1 MSGRRRRC
9 DGQIG
14 WGCGLGERSASTRA
28 RRARVGGFAAVGG
41 QARWVPGKN
50 RRGGPR
56 TFSSRSIL
64 RDLRPSSWLCRPST
78 TSSAVVLISST
89 AASNFCT
96 FFLCSSSMNLMVS
109 SASFWVFR
117 QRLSNHPLFSSGF
130 APPSAG
136 VAGFAGES
144 GVGPGSPGFRWR
156 SRGGF
161 APPRRSRPE
170 CPRAPTSPRQRKT
183 DARARWGVEVGA
195 SSRRIRHFLETTR
208 VSSNCGNLCLN
219 SDYFSLDWLL
229 AVLTWRGSSSWAS
242 WRASTPCSPPCPPY
256 ASPASPLLPLL
267 LLPVPALRTAT
278 GSHNRSPPPRWPVAA
293 ASPPQA
299 APRLSA
305 SGLLGRS
312 RSCAS
317 AARPAPS

>member
-1 MSGRRRRC
+1 MGVWTGRAQRV
-9 DGQIG
+9 
-14 WGCGLGERSASTRA
+14 EPA
-28 RRARVGGFAAVGG
+28 RDARVGGFAAVGG

-130 APPSAG
+130 APPPAG
-136 VAGFAGES
+136 VAGFSGES
-144 GVGPGSPGFRWR
+144 GVGPGSPGFTMAFARWVR
-156 SRGGF
+156 TA
-161 APPRRSRPE
+161 APPGRE

-195 SSRRIRHFLETTR
+195 SSGE
-208 VSSNCGNLCLN
+208 
-219 SDYFSLDWLL
+219 SDIF
-229 AVLTWRGSSSWAS
+229 WRL
-242 WRASTPCSPPCPPY
+242 RASHRIAGIY
-256 ASPASPLLPLL
+256 
-267 LLPVPALRTAT
+267 V
-278 GSHNRSPPPRWPVAA
+278 
-293 ASPPQA
+293 
-299 APRLSA
+299 
-305 SGLLGRS
+305 
-312 RSCAS
+312 
-317 AARPAPS
+317 